1 MNYRL
6 VEVCLTQKRVWLRFL
21 CVSAVFVCVKNFGCV
36 RVCVFLGV
44 CVCVAFVSHIKNS
57 LTRCLFGGF
66 NVGFSLARHCINW
79 LLCGGRGLSIID

>member
-1 MNYRL
+1 
-6 VEVCLTQKRVWLRFL
+6 
-21 CVSAVFVCVKNFGCV
+21 V

-66 NVGFSLARHCINW
+66 NVGFSLARHCVNW